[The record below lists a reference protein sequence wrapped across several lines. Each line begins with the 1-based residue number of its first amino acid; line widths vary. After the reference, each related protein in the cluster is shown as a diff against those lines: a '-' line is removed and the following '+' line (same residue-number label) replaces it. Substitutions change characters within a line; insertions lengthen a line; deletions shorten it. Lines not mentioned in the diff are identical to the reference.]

1 MVRAVTPSCS
11 SLSLL
16 RQVSERVQRLLC
28 APWLEGVGSAG
39 EELPL
44 LQLHPLQERR
54 AREAQQR
61 LPQGV
66 YSFFSISHQHQ
77 LSQEAPPL
85 WRLYCDSLFPAIE
98 AAARK
103 QRAGDSNNVQQ

>member
-66 YSFFSISHQHQ
+66 YSFFLGFHTNTNC
-77 LSQEAPPL
+77 LK
-85 WRLYCDSLFPAIE
+85 RLLPCGVPIVTRYFL
-98 AAARK
+98 R
-103 QRAGDSNNVQQ
+103 